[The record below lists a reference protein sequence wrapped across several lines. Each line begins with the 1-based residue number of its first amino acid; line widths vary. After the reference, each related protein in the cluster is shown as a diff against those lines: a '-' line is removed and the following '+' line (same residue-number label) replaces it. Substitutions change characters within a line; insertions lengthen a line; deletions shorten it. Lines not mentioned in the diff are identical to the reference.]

1 MLIINDASETQ
12 FITHPGIR
20 KLISLRFQQLAPS
33 APPAAPNVV
42 PDGCF
47 IVVEGGE
54 TVSEIE
60 LAGGFPILRSLFNDL
75 PFGHPDFQPCSELLE
90 EHRNGNACIYEMV
103 FISNDDGAFTAIFVP
118 DQEGIDTDLLA
129 MCRSF
134 ATPALNPAMST
145 PRTTEDQFIHPH
157 GLSM

>member
-1 MLIINDASETQ
+1 MLIIHNASEVPC
-12 FITHPGIR
+12 ITHPGIK

-33 APPAAPNVV
+33 ATPAAPNDS

-54 TVSEIE
+54 AVFEIE
-60 LAGGFPILRSLFNDL
+60 QAAGFPILTSLFDDL
-75 PFGHPDFQPCSELLE
+75 PFDHPDFQPCSELLE
-90 EHRNGNACIYEMV
+90 EHRNDNTCIYEMV

-118 DQEGIDTDLLA
+118 DQEGIDADLLA

-134 ATPALNPAMST
+134 ATHALNPAMST
-145 PRTTEDQFIHPH
+145 P
-157 GLSM
+157 